1 MDVVMDEGVDCDC
14 EDGTDK
20 FTVDTAAAEDATDDL
35 LNRAREDRLTG
46 AERALGAVGSL
57 VGEECGVLAGE
68 ECGVLTGEVCGV
80 ITGEDCGVLRGEVC
94 AVLAGED

>member
-1 MDVVMDEGVDCDC
+1 MDEGVDCDC
-14 EDGTDK
+14 EDGTGTL
-20 FTVDTAAAEDATDDL
+20 TVDAAAAEDAPDNL
-35 LNRAREDRLTG
+35 LTREDRLTG
-46 AERALGAVGSL
+46 AESALGAVGSL
-57 VGEECGVLAGE
+57 VGE

>member
-14 EDGTDK
+14 EDGTGTL
-20 FTVDTAAAEDATDDL
+20 TVDAAAAEDAPDNL
-35 LNRAREDRLTG
+35 LTREDRLTG
-46 AERALGAVGSL
+46 AESALGAVGSL
-57 VGEECGVLAGE
+57 VGE

>member
-14 EDGTDK
+14 EDGTGK
-20 FTVDTAAAEDATDDL
+20 LTVDAAAAEDATDDL

-57 VGEECGVLAGE
+57 VGEDCGVLG
-68 ECGVLTGEVCGV
+68 GEVCGV
-80 ITGEDCGVLRGEVC
+80 ITGEDCGVLIGEAC

>member
-14 EDGTDK
+14 EDGTGTL
-20 FTVDTAAAEDATDDL
+20 TVDAATAEDAPDNL
-35 LNRAREDRLTG
+35 LTREDRLTG
-46 AERALGAVGSL
+46 AESALGAVGSL